1 MRKADTMKRPVTPT
15 RAAGNPSLGRRSFG
29 GLILTAALAACAPAS
44 GAKTS
49 AKATP
54 ANPLVLR
61 LANNL
66 SDDHVT
72 SQALA
77 AFAED
82 VEKRSEGR
90 IVVKIHGNG
99 QLGAESDVLGQLNQG
114 IVDMTRVSAPG
125 LATYDPGYHTFGLP
139 YIFNSEKEYY
149 EVMDSPQMTRYFRS
163 TADDGF
169 IGLTYYSSG
178 ARSFYTRNTPV
189 RAPEDL
195 TGLKIRVQ
203 NMRSQTDLVGEIG
216 ASPIVMS
223 FGDTYTSL
231 QTGLIDG
238 AESNETVL
246 TQSAHGEV
254 AHVFSMTE
262 HTRIPDMLVISTET
276 WERLVPSD
284 RDLLA
289 EAARA
294 STEKQK
300 VTWAKSIEQSITA
313 ARSMG
318 VEFIDDVDTDAF
330 RTATGPVVDR
340 YAEKYP
346 EVAELLSVIESARNR
361 GTEA

>member
-1 MRKADTMKRPVTPT
+1 MTKRLVAPI
-15 RAAGNPSLGRRSFG
+15 REAGYPSLNRRSFTA
-29 GLILTAALAACAPAS
+29 LILTSALAACAPAS
-44 GAKTS
+44 GARTS

-54 ANPLVLR
+54 VNPLFLR

-77 AFAED
+77 SFAED
-82 VEKRSEGR
+82 VEKRSNGR
-90 IVVKIHGNG
+90 IVVKIYNNG
-99 QLGAESDVLGQLNQG
+99 QLGAESDVLGQLDQG
-114 IVDMTRVSAPG
+114 IVDMARVSAPG
-125 LATYDPGYHTFGLP
+125 LATYAPGYHTFGLP
-139 YIFNSEKEYY
+139 YIFDSEEEYY
-149 EVMDSPQMTRYFRS
+149 EVMDSPEMAEYFHS

-189 RAPEDL
+189 RTPGDL
-195 TGLKIRVQ
+195 RGLKLRVQ
-203 NMRSQTDLVGEIG
+203 DMRSQTDFVGELG
-216 ASPIVMS
+216 AAPIVMS

-262 HTRIPDMLVISTET
+262 HTRIPDMLVISTDT
-276 WERLVPSD
+276 WERLDPSD
-284 RDLLA
+284 QELLS
-289 EAARA
+289 EAALA
-294 STEKQK
+294 STEEQK
-300 VTWAKSIEQSITA
+300 VAWAKSIEQSITGA
-313 ARSMG
+313 KAMG
-318 VEFIDDVDTDAF
+318 VEFVTDVDTDAF
-330 RTATGPVVDR
+330 RKATRPVVDR

-346 EVAELLSVIESARNR
+346 EVAELLSVIESAKN
-361 GTEA
+361 